1 MPLPGRRRNQAKRP
15 GGVSDPQP
23 LFLLYFNGKTSYL
36 SGNSFRSIPSG
47 GVIVRCPKCQAELA
61 DAQKYCG
68 ECGHNVKPAAEPPSP
83 GSNPGVSAHEEAAGG
98 EGEEAL
104 KLPSGFSRTLSTD
117 LVARQIEA
125 RMSAKLSALVQS
137 RTYKPAEVLIRQGET
152 SRDLFFL
159 TEGVVEIS
167 RKGGDEDLVLNE
179 IESPYILGDVAFLFG
194 MPRTATAT
202 AKTEVKAFV
211 LKHEDLKDIL
221 NDLPPWV
228 HPLLTSLASD
238 IKSLHHKSQTLEKRL
253 SEAEQQ
259 GKQRS

>member
-1 MPLPGRRRNQAKRP
+1 VK
-15 GGVSDPQP
+15 
-23 LFLLYFNGKTSYL
+23 
-36 SGNSFRSIPSG
+36 
-47 GVIVRCPKCQAELA
+47 CPKCQAELA

-68 ECGHNVKPAAEPPSP
+68 ECGQNVKAAEPPSA
-83 GSNPGVSAHEEAAGG
+83 GSSPRGSAQEETGD
-98 EGEEAL
+98 GEEAL

-125 RMSAKLSALVQS
+125 RTSAKLSTLVQS

-152 SRDLFFL
+152 SRDLIFL

-167 RKGGDEDLVLNE
+167 RKGGEGDLVLNE

-211 LKHEDLKDIL
+211 LKHEDLKEIL
-221 NDLPPWV
+221 KDLPPWV

-238 IKSLHHKSQTLEKRL
+238 IKSLHHKNKTLEKRA
-253 SEAEQQ
+253 SEP
-259 GKQRS
+259 GDPDRRRS